1 MIPSEIRFLF
11 SSNHAFVDASSTGR
25 NFSYAHLWTYKEHL
39 SHRINELDIA
49 SEQVILI
56 QSNRTDELCL
66 TIAALFLCEQA
77 FCVVD
82 TYVNENNLKQLANKH
97 RFHRIWDEPFISNE
111 ITKSSVLRSKPSLET
126 ISISFHPKHE
136 VFGYLFTSGSTGEA
150 SLIPLRYSQ
159 LIAATKNSGNFISLS
174 PNQTWGIPLS
184 FHHIG
189 ALSVLLKCMLWGSA
203 ISLSSGSDYERW
215 NRWLSRDSTC
225 RIISLVPTQLHHW
238 LAHNKQNAIS
248 VDPSKNFGYV
258 LLGGGPSNALDIQEA
273 IQMNWPIMLSYGM
286 TETFA
291 HVSSGDAYELDS
303 IQKFS
308 VSTPLPV
315 GRLDHSLSLD
325 LRSDGRDSII
335 WLKGDQIVRP
345 DSRTAPL
352 HDRFD
357 EEGWF
362 CTGDI
367 GELDK
372 NGNLVIHARRSDRIV
387 SGGENVAPKR
397 VQDVL
402 LKSPS
407 VKDVHI
413 FGKDDPVWGQKV
425 VAVIQLHEEKGS
437 QLTTNTKQ
445 VIQSLTDYCKKE
457 LPTSHIPKEIQ
468 IVSTIPR
475 TTLGKI
481 RWVEFQNILN
491 KA

>member
-1 MIPSEIRFLF
+1 MTSSEIRFLF
-11 SSNHAFVDASSTGR
+11 SSNQAFVDSPSTGR
-25 NFSYAHLWTYKEHL
+25 TYSYAQLWTYKEHL
-39 SHRINELDIA
+39 THRIQELDIT

-82 TYVNENNLKQLANKH
+82 TYHNENDLRQLAKKH
-97 RFHRIWDEPFISNE
+97 QFDKIWDEPFISNE
-111 ITKSSVLRSKPSLET
+111 ITKSSALTSKPNMET
-126 ISISFHPKHE
+126 ISISLHPKYG

-150 SLIPLRYSQ
+150 SLIPLRYAQ
-159 LIAATKNSGNFISLS
+159 LVAATKNSENFISLT
-174 PNQTWGIPLS
+174 PNQSWGIPLS

-203 ISLSSGSDYERW
+203 VSLSSGSDYKLW
-215 NRWLSRDSTC
+215 NRWLSGDSNC

-238 LAHNKQNAIS
+238 LAHNKRNAIS
-248 VDPSKNFGYV
+248 VRPTKDFGYI

-273 IQMNWPIMLSYGM
+273 IQMKWPIMLSYGM

-291 HVSSGDAYELDS
+291 HVTHVGVDELNS
-303 IQKFS
+303 MEKFN

-315 GRLDHSLSLD
+315 GRLDDRLSLE
-325 LRSDGRDSII
+325 LRSDGQETTV

-345 DSRTAPL
+345 DARTAPL
-352 HDRFD
+352 SDRFD
-357 EEGWF
+357 QEGWF

-367 GELDK
+367 GELNK
-372 NGNLVIHARRSDRIV
+372 HGNLVIHARRSDRIV

-397 VQDVL
+397 VEDVL
-402 LKSPS
+402 LKNPS

-413 FGKDDPVWGQKV
+413 MGKNDPVWGQRV
-425 VAVIQLHEEKGS
+425 VAIIQLHQEKGC
-437 QLTTNTKQ
+437 QPTTATKQ
-445 VIQSLTDYCKKE
+445 VIQSLKDYCKRE
-457 LPTSHIPKEIQ
+457 LPTSHVPKEIH
-468 IVSTIPR
+468 IISTIPR
-475 TTLGKI
+475 TGLGKI
-481 RWVEFQNILN
+481 RWVELQNILN

>member
-1 MIPSEIRFLF
+1 
-11 SSNHAFVDASSTGR
+11 
-25 NFSYAHLWTYKEHL
+25 
-39 SHRINELDIA
+39 
-49 SEQVILI
+49 
-56 QSNRTDELCL
+56 
-66 TIAALFLCEQA
+66 
-77 FCVVD
+77 
-82 TYVNENNLKQLANKH
+82 
-97 RFHRIWDEPFISNE
+97 
-111 ITKSSVLRSKPSLET
+111 
-126 ISISFHPKHE
+126 
-136 VFGYLFTSGSTGEA
+136 
-150 SLIPLRYSQ
+150 
-159 LIAATKNSGNFISLS
+159 
-174 PNQTWGIPLS
+174 
-184 FHHIG
+184 
-189 ALSVLLKCMLWGSA
+189 
-203 ISLSSGSDYERW
+203 
-215 NRWLSRDSTC
+215 
-225 RIISLVPTQLHHW
+225 LVPTQLHHW

-248 VDPSKNFGYV
+248 VDPAKNFGYV

-273 IQMNWPIMLSYGM
+273 IQMKWPIMLSYGM

-325 LRSDGRDSII
+325 LRSDGRDSFI

-437 QLTTNTKQ
+437 QRTTNTKQ

-481 RWVEFQNILN
+481 RWVELQNILN